1 MGQGLRLETRI
12 EVPEK
17 VKRFIRNPTPAITRT
32 LRKADTTVLRFLQNE
47 ISKAAPRGRTSRLA
61 RSIEIDVKRR
71 KVFSTSV
78 YARAIELGHYA
89 EARPGKFLRFL
100 GTEQRTGVYVF
111 PVGHFKGAR
120 GFEHLRGQFVSFV
133 RTKKQ
138 PFFFLALARNRL
150 NVIKIYN
157 KAFKR
162 LMEN

>member
-32 LRKADTTVLRFLQNE
+32 LRKADKGVLTLLKRE
-47 ISKAAPRGRTSRLA
+47 ISKAAPRGKSGKLA
-61 RSIEIDVKRR
+61 RSIEIDIKRR

-89 EARPGKFLRFL
+89 EADPGKYLRFS
-100 GTEQRTGVYVF
+100 GSSQRTGRWIF
-111 PVGHFKGAR
+111 PTGHFR
-120 GFEHLRGQFVSFV
+120 GRGTIAGQWVSFV
-133 RTKKQ
+133 RTKAQ
-138 PFFFLALARNRL
+138 PFFFPTLDKNRL
-150 NVIKIYN
+150 NIIKIYN